1 MKKLLS
7 ILLAVSLLFALAI
20 PAFADG
26 EKKDEDPSAALTELL
41 NKDELTDE
49 DLNTALQLLGD
60 LIVKEATGG
69 QTAEAVH
76 EISSADFPIYLA
88 TEDTGISMP
97 LYFLDGVKDLPYV
110 NLDGLQFL
118 LGELMNF
125 QCSMS
130 TEGPVLTVNRHNEL
144 FDADIPMTIDF
155 DSNVI
160 YFIDYDLFNMKAGA
174 SNILDTTRLTGFNAE
189 GEPSILQKVDNGSLV
204 RYGKS
209 VEIDMGDY
217 GIDLIQQDGQYLIPL
232 QTVVDLLIAPNLMNL
247 MFFNG
252 QSLILTSDVTA
263 CPELYYAA
271 PTGERSEE
279 LAQFGYGELCMALDM
294 LYGLKDT
301 HDIET
306 FDRLF
311 DEVGFKEFLL
321 GPEVKQADGAIYRL
335 ITDYLD
341 DNHSKFLGFSYLT
354 GPVDY
359 EVTGVSRARMGN
371 FRQRQ
376 LDAREKFYPDGVPG
390 YEEIGNTAYITF
402 DGFDIYGD
410 PEALYSVEDPMD
422 LPEEE
427 TIGLI
432 MKAHALINREDSPI
446 ENVVLDLSANHGGIN
461 DAAVFTVAWFLGEA
475 SFGAKNTMTGAMGN
489 SFYRADVNRD
499 RVFDEKD
506 TLQGKRLFCMTSSF
520 SFSNGN
526 LVPCMLKESGVVT
539 MLGRTSGGGSCSV
552 QPLSSAW
559 GTCFQ
564 ISGTN
569 CSSFMKNGSFY
580 DVDRGADPDYT
591 ISEPERYYDRAALT
605 DYINS
610 IY

>member
-1 MKKLLS
+1 LS

-20 PAFADG
+20 PAFAEG
-26 EKKDEDPSAALTELL
+26 EQEKKDPTAALTELL
-41 NKDELTDE
+41 SKDELTEE
-49 DLNTALQLLGD
+49 DLSTALSLLGD
-60 LIVKEATGG
+60 LIVKEVTG
-69 QTAEAVH
+69 AH
-76 EISSADFPIYLA
+76 DISSAEFPLYA
-88 TEDTGISMP
+88 GAEDTGFTVP

-110 NLDGLQFL
+110 NLDGLVFL
-118 LGELMNF
+118 LEGLMDF
-125 QCSMS
+125 KCSTS
-130 TEGPVLTVNRHNEL
+130 ADGPVLTVNRYNEL

-160 YFIDYDLFNMKAGA
+160 FFPDYDLFNMKAGA
-174 SNILDTTRLTGFNAE
+174 SNILDTTRLKGFNAE

-209 VEIDMGDY
+209 IEINMGDY
-217 GIDLIQQDGQYLIPL
+217 GIDLIQQDGEYLIPL
-232 QTVVDLLIAPNLMNL
+232 QTVIDLLIAPSLMNL
-247 MFFNG
+247 IFFNG
-252 QSLILTSDVTA
+252 QSLILTSDVMEE

-279 LAQFGYGELCMALDM
+279 LTKFGYGELCMALDM

-301 HDIET
+301 HEIES
-306 FDRLF
+306 FDQLF

-335 ITDYLD
+335 ITDYID

-402 DGFDIYGD
+402 DGFDIVGD
-410 PEALYSVEDPMD
+410 PDGWYSVEDPMD
-422 LPEEE
+422 LPDED
-427 TIGLI
+427 TIALI
-432 MKAHALINREDSPI
+432 MKAHALINREGSPV

-475 SFGAKNTMTGAMGN
+475 SMGAKNTMTGAMGN
-489 SFYRADVNRD
+489 TFYRADVNRD

-569 CSSFMKNGSFY
+569 RSSFMKNGSFY

-610 IY
+610 LY